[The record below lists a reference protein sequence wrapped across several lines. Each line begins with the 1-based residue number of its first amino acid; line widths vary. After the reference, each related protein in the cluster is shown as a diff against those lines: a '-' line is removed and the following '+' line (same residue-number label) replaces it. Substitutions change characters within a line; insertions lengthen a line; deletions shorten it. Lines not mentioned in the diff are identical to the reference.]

1 MGLISQAWTSLAPP
15 GAINAISSGSAIRSQ
30 GRPRW
35 SGFPRLVDVDIRKA
49 VRARSAFAALVATDL
64 RVRSLLRK
72 AQDTSSPT
80 RSSAIFGDRKVG
92 NTPASCREALC
103 PITSLSHHSRFCYR
117 AAPVPGVRSISDDTF
132 PNRLPSRLPKS
143 TLGANR
149 LRFPRVRTAA
159 VIPIRS

>member
-15 GAINAISSGSAIRSQ
+15 GAINAIWSGSAIRSQ
-30 GRPRW
+30 GRPRR

-49 VRARSAFAALVATDL
+49 VRARSAFAALVATEL

-80 RSSAIFGDRKVG
+80 DHRQSSV
-92 NTPASCREALC
+92 TEES
-103 PITSLSHHSRFCYR
+103 
-117 AAPVPGVRSISDDTF
+117 VM
-132 PNRLPSRLPKS
+132 LPPH
-143 TLGANR
+143 
-149 LRFPRVRTAA
+149 AA